1 MSNTWPFFRTRGVA
15 AIVYRGQTKKGQFF
29 MGNGLG
35 GLQAQN
41 LPVSQTLS
49 QKSPPSLS
57 VWHHKGTK
65 AVNLGVDIGLGRV
78 VSSSQSMSLGK
89 ALHDTNRCCHLQ
101 TGGTGVFLV
110 LQGRV

>member
-15 AIVYRGQTKKGQFF
+15 AIMYRGQTKKGQFF

-35 GLQAQN
+35 DLQAKN

-57 VWHHKGTK
+57 VWHHKG
-65 AVNLGVDIGLGRV
+65 AISIDLGLDIGLGRV
-78 VSSSQSMSLGK
+78 VSSSQASL
-89 ALHDTNRCCHLQ
+89 
-101 TGGTGVFLV
+101 
-110 LQGRV
+110 

>member
-1 MSNTWPFFRTRGVA
+1 
-15 AIVYRGQTKKGQFF
+15 
-29 MGNGLG
+29 MGKGLG
-35 GLQAQN
+35 GPQSQN

-78 VSSSQSMSLGK
+78 VSSSQSISLGK
-89 ALHDTNRCCHLQ
+89 ALHDTNMCCHLQ
-101 TGGTGVFLV
+101 TGGTGVVLV